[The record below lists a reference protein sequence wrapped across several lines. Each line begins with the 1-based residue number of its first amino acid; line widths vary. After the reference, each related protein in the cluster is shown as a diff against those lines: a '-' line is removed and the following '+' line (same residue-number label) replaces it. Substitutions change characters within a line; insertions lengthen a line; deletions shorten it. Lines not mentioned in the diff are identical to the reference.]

1 MNRAAVGLA
10 AVAFA
15 GLAAMLA
22 AGSPRMAALFLVG
35 AACGVTLYHA
45 AFSFAASYRRL
56 LVHGDPSGVLPQLP
70 MLALAT
76 VLFAPM
82 LAAGQGF
89 GVEAWGAVS
98 PASVA
103 AAIGAFLFG
112 VGMQIGGGCGSGTL
126 YTASGG
132 NVRMMVVLLAFCIG
146 GFAATFHVEAW
157 RALPAPEPIALGEV
171 LGWPAA
177 VALQLGV
184 LAACYL
190 LLARR
195 ARGRAIAFP
204 DPPAGWRRVLQ
215 GPWPML
221 AGALLLALLNAA
233 TLALAGHPWG
243 ITWAFTLWAAKV
255 AVALGWN
262 PDAVAYW
269 REGWQRD
276 ALDAGLFE
284 DVTSV
289 MNVGLALGAMAAAG
303 LAGRYA
309 PSFRV
314 PLRSLAA
321 AILGGLLM
329 GYGARLAYGCN
340 IGAYFSGIASTSL
353 HGWLWIAAAL
363 PGSWLG
369 ARLRPRFGLTN

>member
-1 MNRAAVGLA
+1 MNRGAVGVA
-10 AVAFA
+10 AAAFA
-15 GLAAMLA
+15 VLAAMLA
-22 AGSPRMAALFLVG
+22 AGSPRMATLFLVG

-56 LVHGDPSGVLPQLP
+56 LVHGDASGVLPQLP

-82 LAAGQGF
+82 LAAGQGL

-132 NVRMMVVLLAFCIG
+132 NVRMMVVLVAFCIG
-146 GFAATFHVEAW
+146 GFAATFHVESW
-157 RALPAPEPIALGEV
+157 RALPAPEPIALGEL

-177 VALQLGV
+177 VTLQLGV
-184 LAACYL
+184 LGACYL
-190 LLARR
+190 FLARR
-195 ARGRAIAFP
+195 ARGRPIAFP

-221 AGALLLALLNAA
+221 AGAALLALLNAA

-243 ITWAFTLWAAKV
+243 ITWAFTLWAAKA

-276 ALDAGLFE
+276 ALDAGLFD
-284 DVTSV
+284 DVTS
-289 MNVGLALGAMAAAG
+289 AAAG

-314 PLRSLAA
+314 PARSLAA
-321 AILGGLLM
+321 AVLGGLLM

-369 ARLRPRFGLTN
+369 ARLRPLFVFALTN